1 MFERR
6 LPRLTF
12 RPVTPSP
19 VEDRKN
25 SSNTGGDASRTAT
38 DRVRVIGP
46 DMASLTLVTSVY
58 IGVNS
63 RVYQYRTTGS

>member
-12 RPVTPSP
+12 RPATPSP
-19 VEDRKN
+19 DEDRRN
-25 SSNTGGDASRTAT
+25 TSNTDAIASRSAN

-46 DMASLTLVTSVY
+46 DVASLTVVTSVY
-58 IGVNS
+58 IGVNG
-63 RVYQYRTTGS
+63 RVYQYRTTG